1 MPRPKK
7 ETPVMPKAPISA
19 SKIEMF
25 IPPTIFGDIR
35 LLAQVQRRPLESQVI
50 VCLELGIQAEKDNRA
65 KLNAPPPPP
74 PPPPKPAPRPI
85 PAPMSYQAIRA
96 LAHNAIDQLKLRVTA
111 DDLPYLLAELSRY
124 AVACRSLLLLGPA
137 IDEEDDD

>member
-1 MPRPKK
+1 MPRPAKK
-7 ETPVMPKAPISA
+7 VPPIYTNISFPIALVKAVEDMAAHQHRSFSEQLTHSVSLGLLVESERNNPKL
-19 SKIEMF
+19 
-25 IPPTIFGDIR
+25 TT
-35 LLAQVQRRPLESQVI
+35 L
-50 VCLELGIQAEKDNRA
+50 
-65 KLNAPPPPP
+65 PPPP
-74 PPPPKPAPRPI
+74 PPPPKPAPRPV

-137 IDEEDDD
+137 VDEEDDD